1 MLHYIIQTLLFQTLF
16 LAIYDLFLKKE
27 TFFQWNRAYLMLS
40 SILAYIIPFIKI
52 ESATNYVQQN
62 IGQLPEVVLNPEM
75 IFLNEVNL
83 TTKNT
88 SLFTLE
94 NFYFLGIGIATILFM
109 YKIGLLFLKIYKNTM
124 IKKQSYNLVIL
135 PKQQTAF
142 SFFKYLFLG
151 KKLYENEHKHII
163 KHELIH
169 IKQKHS
175 IDLIYF
181 ELQKIVFWFN
191 PFSYLFQ
198 QRISALH
205 EYIAD
210 EKTLKTE
217 SKQSFFEN
225 LLTQTFQVEK
235 FAFVNQFYKKSLIKK
250 RIAMITKN
258 KSKEILK
265 LKYLLIIP
273 LMFVMV
279 GFTSL
284 MKSTKQ
290 TATTTVQ
297 NSEVKLTSQKTK
309 SAFIKNDVKQVLDT
323 ITPTKSN
330 SILKEEEIIEDVPFS
345 TIDEVPVYPGCETAN
360 NKKKCMSDKISE
372 YVVKEFNVDIAQ
384 NLGLKAGKKRITTQF
399 KIDNHGNVS
408 NIRVRA
414 PHPKLQEEVIRVIKG
429 LPKMKPGK
437 KRGKAVNVRYNL
449 PIVFKVEDDVDAPP
463 IPPKVP
469 QPIRFSKEFDDVIS
483 EDVPFSVIDEVP
495 VYPGCETAN
504 NKKKCMSD
512 KITKYVAKEFNVD
525 LAQDLGL
532 SAGKKRISV
541 QFKIDNHGNVSD
553 VRARA
558 PHPKLQEEAI
568 RVLKGL
574 PKMKPG
580 KQNGRAVNVRYNL
593 PIVFKVEGDEQ
604 LSKKPIDANR
614 LITVLDHTEKTFPV
628 YPTCENVTDP
638 KKCSAT
644 KLVKFINQNFNKEK
658 VRNLGL
664 KSGWKRIQVSFFVK
678 DNGKVEVT
686 KINSPHKKID
696 EEVMR
701 VFNSI
706 PKMKPALKDNKPANS
721 KLMII
726 PIVFNLD

>member
-1 MLHYIIQTLLFQTLF
+1 
-16 LAIYDLFLKKE
+16 
-27 TFFQWNRAYLMLS
+27 
-40 SILAYIIPFIKI
+40 
-52 ESATNYVQQN
+52 
-62 IGQLPEVVLNPEM
+62 
-75 IFLNEVNL
+75 
-83 TTKNT
+83 
-88 SLFTLE
+88 
-94 NFYFLGIGIATILFM
+94 
-109 YKIGLLFLKIYKNTM
+109 
-124 IKKQSYNLVIL
+124 
-135 PKQQTAF
+135 
-142 SFFKYLFLG
+142 
-151 KKLYENEHKHII
+151 
-163 KHELIH
+163 
-169 IKQKHS
+169 
-175 IDLIYF
+175 
-181 ELQKIVFWFN
+181 
-191 PFSYLFQ
+191 
-198 QRISALH
+198 
-205 EYIAD
+205 
-210 EKTLKTE
+210 
-217 SKQSFFEN
+217 
-225 LLTQTFQVEK
+225 
-235 FAFVNQFYKKSLIKK
+235 
-250 RIAMITKN
+250 
-258 KSKEILK
+258 
-265 LKYLLIIP
+265 
-273 LMFVMV
+273 MFVMV

-290 TATTTVQ
+290 TDAVQ
-297 NSEVKLTSQKTK
+297 NLEVKLEKGKTK
-309 SAFIKNDVKQVLDT
+309 SAFIKKDVKQVIDT
-323 ITPTKSN
+323 ITPVKS
-330 SILKEEEIIEDVPFS
+330 SSVITEEEIVEDVPFS
-345 TIDEVPVYPGCETAN
+345 VIDEVPIYPGCETAN

-408 NIRVRA
+408 DVRVRA
-414 PHPKLQEEVIRVIKG
+414 PHPKLKEEVVRMLNG

-449 PIVFKVEDDVDAPP
+449 PIVFTVKEDSQTPP

-495 VYPGCETAN
+495 IYPGCETAN
-504 NKKKCMSD
+504 NKKKCLAD
-512 KITKYVAKEFNVD
+512 KITQFVSKEFNVTI
-525 LAQDLGL
+525 AQNLGL
-532 SAGKKRISV
+532 PAGKKRIST
-541 QFKIDNHGNVSD
+541 QFKIDNQGNVSN

-568 RVLKGL
+568 RIIKLL

-580 KQNGRAVNVRYNL
+580 MQDGKPVNVRYNL

-614 LITVLDHTEKTFPV
+614 LITVLDNTEKTFPV
-628 YPTCENVTDP
+628 YPTCENETDP

-644 KLVKFINQNFNKEK
+644 KLVEFINQNFNKEK
-658 VRNLGL
+658 ARNLGL

-706 PKMKPALKDNKPANS
+706 PKLKPALKDNKPANS
-721 KLMII
+721 KLIII